1 MASIPGASSVVPSV
15 SGESNADNS
24 SSCCSSNAIV
34 RCPAL
39 RRDVVAQLPPARLQ
53 GEVGHSDGRHQHH
66 RDEHRDG
73 RGLVARVHQ
82 ADGHK
87 RAQDPAEACNR
98 AREPHAR
105 RPHGRRVYL
114 GGVDVQ
120 DYEAGG
126 DADARSEQE
135 DGRQGFRLSEHE
147 RSYAQAT
154 DVKHR
159 GHRELASEL
168 VHNGG
173 RQNKA
178 GNLSKASDEYIPVE
192 INIS

>member
-1 MASIPGASSVVPSV
+1 MASVPGTTHVVSCV
-15 SGESNADNS
+15 SGESNAGGS
-24 SSCCSSNAIV
+24 SSSSSNVIV

-39 RRDVVAQLPPARLQ
+39 RRDVVAQLPPTRLQ
-53 GEVGHSDGRHQHH
+53 GEVGHGDGRCQHH
-66 RDEHRDG
+66 RDEHSDG

-82 ADGHK
+82 PDGHE
-87 RAQDPAEACNR
+87 RAQDPAEAGDGAC
-98 AREPHAR
+98 EPHAR
-105 RPHGRRVYL
+105 RPHRRRVYL

-120 DYEAGG
+120 DDEAGR
-126 DADARSEQE
+126 DADARSKQE

-154 DVKHR
+154 DVKHQ

-168 VHNGG
+168 VHDGG

-178 GNLSKASDEYIPVE
+178 RNLSKASDEYIPVE